1 MNRNSA
7 IRRFFGAIIIPSVL
21 LGGCSAGSGS
31 SFNGRVESLHPDA
44 RSEVAEKVGEPI
56 KLKIPGNA
64 GTGYEWVI
72 AGDLPAFL
80 SQQGQSRFV
89 PNDSER
95 VGAGGD
101 SEFIFIANKSGK
113 GVIRF
118 HYLRSWNKDARPVR
132 WAEVEVTATPGGA

>member
-1 MNRNSA
+1 MNKNSA
-7 IRRFFGAIIIPSVL
+7 IRRFFGVIILPSVL

-31 SFNGRVESLHPDA
+31 PYNGRVELLHPDA
-44 RSEVAEKVGEPI
+44 RSEITEKVGEPVMV
-56 KLKIPGNA
+56 KLPGNA
-64 GTGYEWVI
+64 GTGYEWVL
-72 AGDLPAFL
+72 AGDLPPFL
-80 SQQGQSRFV
+80 RQQGQSRFV